1 MVVFTAKSPI
11 SASALDS
18 SSSPISSKFPTSER
32 TVLSSDW
39 YDEWKEDDFDDFE
52 EVRSGGEPGI
62 GEWMPASWKL
72 IASSNDDED
81 AEDVRVRC
89 RVAMLA
95 VGVVL
100 GMKGQWDVSTQ
111 GIGRPLSTAC
121 GGGGVA
127 EAARQVE

>member
-1 MVVFTAKSPI
+1 MAKSPI

-18 SSSPISSKFPTSER
+18 SSRPISSKLPTSESA
-32 TVLSSDW
+32 VLSSDW
-39 YDEWKEDDFDDFE
+39 YDEWKDEDFEDFD
-52 EVRSGGEPGI
+52 EVRSGGEPGM
-62 GEWMPASWKL
+62 GEWRSWKV
-72 IASSNDDED
+72 ISSSSEDND
-81 AEDVRVRC
+81 AGSVSVRWS
-89 RVAMLA
+89 VAILA

-111 GIGRPLSTAC
+111 GIGRPLSAAC

>member
-1 MVVFTAKSPI
+1 
-11 SASALDS
+11 
-18 SSSPISSKFPTSER
+18 
-32 TVLSSDW
+32 
-39 YDEWKEDDFDDFE
+39 
-52 EVRSGGEPGI
+52 
-62 GEWMPASWKL
+62 
-72 IASSNDDED
+72 
-81 AEDVRVRC
+81 
-89 RVAMLA
+89 LA

>member
-1 MVVFTAKSPI
+1 
-11 SASALDS
+11 
-18 SSSPISSKFPTSER
+18 
-32 TVLSSDW
+32 VLSSDW
-39 YDEWKEDDFDDFE
+39 YDEWKDEDFEDFD
-52 EVRSGGEPGI
+52 EVRSGGEPGM
-62 GEWMPASWKL
+62 GEWRSWKV
-72 IASSNDDED
+72 ISSSSEDND
-81 AEDVRVRC
+81 AGSVSVRWS
-89 RVAMLA
+89 VAILA